1 MAINFKEIFGKVVDT
16 TLGVLGD
23 AAASAL
29 KKTPEVQG
37 FIKQETA
44 KQGGQFL
51 WAALPFAV
59 GGFMLVMLLKFK
71 S

>member
-1 MAINFKEIFGKVVDT
+1 MGINFKEIFGKVVDT

-37 FIKQETA
+37 FLKQDTA
-44 KQGGQFL
+44 KQGGKIL
-51 WAALPFAV
+51 WTALPFVV
-59 GGFMLVMLLKFK
+59 GGFMMFMLVKFK
-71 S
+71 G